1 MEIRHTDQQ
10 APLTARLGDL
20 GRAAVLFAFVLACG
34 QPASAQQAA
43 PQPPAAPASTG
54 QAQQRAVEASRLPV
68 NLRRIQRELAQST
81 REREERNGVNLRY
94 IIDVFGQAPPIEL
107 FTPED
112 NLLNGPVPY
121 GAPTHRE
128 MLYMITPQEFR
139 SPAMDFS
146 NLLRWLSDRK

>member
-1 MEIRHTDQQ
+1 MRLTHHGNRTFGSALVQAACVLAALVLAHPAAAQQPAPAQARPTTDQ
-10 APLTARLGDL
+10 P
-20 GRAAVLFAFVLACG
+20 AV
-34 QPASAQQAA
+34 AQQA
-43 PQPPAAPASTG
+43 SVDVT
-54 QAQQRAVEASRLPV
+54 RLPL

-81 REREERNGVNLRY
+81 REREERDGVNLRY

-112 NLLNGPVPY
+112 NLLYGPVPY

-139 SPAMDFS
+139 SPVMDFS
-146 NLLRWLSDRK
+146 ALARWLAERSKK

>member
-1 MEIRHTDQQ
+1 M
-10 APLTARLGDL
+10 
-20 GRAAVLFAFVLACG
+20 
-34 QPASAQQAA
+34 
-43 PQPPAAPASTG
+43 
-54 QAQQRAVEASRLPV
+54 
-68 NLRRIQRELAQST
+68 
-81 REREERNGVNLRY
+81 
-94 IIDVFGQAPPIEL
+94 FGQAPPIEL